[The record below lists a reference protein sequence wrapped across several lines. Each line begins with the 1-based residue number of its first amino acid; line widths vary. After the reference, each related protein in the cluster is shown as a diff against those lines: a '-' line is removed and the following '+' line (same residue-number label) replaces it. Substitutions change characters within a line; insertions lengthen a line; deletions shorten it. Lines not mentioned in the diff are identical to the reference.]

1 MPKLTFYNSLRYK
14 YIERED
20 GRGEGLMFREL
31 VDYLR
36 QVSFQMRWLFM
47 SPRRRYVYL
56 WQRTKNSELKSR
68 RG

>member
-1 MPKLTFYNSLRYK
+1 MSKLTFYNSLRYK
-14 YIERED
+14 YIETKNI
-20 GRGEGLMFREL
+20 RGERLMFREL

-36 QVSFQMRWLFM
+36 QALFQMRWLFM